1 MKSKGGSS
9 TLSKSITICSLGPL
23 DRMIIEHVAG
33 AISSRCGL
41 RYKISSR
48 MDSLKYAFDEKR
60 GQYNSKLIL
69 KRLTELP
76 LNSLKFLAIT
86 EVDLFVPILKYVF
99 GLAQVGGQC
108 AIISTYRLRP
118 PFYDHEPNQDLLM
131 DRIGKTAL
139 HELGHSLG
147 LLTHCRDRHCVM
159 HSSTSIGDTDFK
171 RSDFCPTCFELFR
184 WQLEN
189 CGIRIKPRM
198 PQS

>member
-1 MKSKGGSS
+1 MKSKGANP
-9 TLSKSITICSLGPL
+9 TLSKSITICSLGPM
-23 DRMIIEHVAG
+23 DNMITEHVAG
-33 AISSRCGL
+33 HISSRCGL
-41 RYKISSR
+41 QYKISSR

-60 GQYNSKLIL
+60 NQYNSKLIL
-69 KRLTELP
+69 KRLTEFP
-76 LNSLKFLAIT
+76 HNSLKFLAIT
-86 EVDLFVPILKYVF
+86 KVDLFVPILKYVF

-118 PFYDHEPNQDLLM
+118 QFYDHEPDQNLLM

-147 LLTHCRDRHCVM
+147 LTHCRDRRCVM
-159 HSSTSIGDTDFK
+159 HSSTKIGDTDFK

-189 CGIRIKPRM
+189 CGIRIKLRM
-198 PQS
+198 PQF

>member
-1 MKSKGGSS
+1 MKSKGANL
-9 TLSKSITICSLGPL
+9 TLSESINICTLGPL
-23 DRMIIEHVAG
+23 DRMIIEHVAEH
-33 AISSRCGL
+33 ISDRSGL
-41 RYKISSR
+41 LYKISSS
-48 MDSLKYAFDEKR
+48 MDSPKYAFDEKR

-76 LNSLKFLAIT
+76 HNSLKFLAIT
-86 EVDLFVPILKYVF
+86 QVDLFVPILKYVF

-108 AIISTYRLRP
+108 AIISTYRLHP
-118 PFYDHEPNQDLLM
+118 QFYDQEPNQALLL

-147 LLTHCRDRHCVM
+147 LTHCRDRRCVM
-159 HSSTSIGDTDFK
+159 HSSTNIGETDFK

-198 PQS
+198 PQF

>member
-1 MKSKGGSS
+1 MKSKGANL

-23 DRMIIEHVAG
+23 DKMITEHVAEH
-33 AISSRCGL
+33 ISTRCGL
-41 RYKISSR
+41 QYKISSR

-60 GQYNSKLIL
+60 DQYNSKLIL
-69 KRLTELP
+69 KHFTELSH
-76 LNSLKFLAIT
+76 NSLKFLAIT
-86 EVDLFVPILKYVF
+86 QVDLFVPILKYVF

-118 PFYDHEPNQDLLM
+118 QFYDHDPNQDLLM

-147 LLTHCRDRHCVM
+147 LTHCRDRRCVM
-159 HSSTSIGDTDFK
+159 HSSTNIGDTDFK

-198 PQS
+198 PQF

>member
-1 MKSKGGSS
+1 MKSKGANL
-9 TLSKSITICSLGPL
+9 TLSKSITICSLCPM
-23 DRMIIEHVAG
+23 DNMITEHVAG
-33 AISSRCGL
+33 HISSRCGL
-41 RYKISSR
+41 QYKISSR

-60 GQYNSKLIL
+60 DQYNSKLIL
-69 KRLTELP
+69 KRLTERP
-76 LNSLKFLAIT
+76 HNSLKFLAIT
-86 EVDLFVPILKYVF
+86 KVDLFVPILKYVF
-99 GLAQVGGQC
+99 GLAQVGSQC

-118 PFYDHEPNQDLLM
+118 QFYDHEPDQNLLI

-147 LLTHCRDRHCVM
+147 LTHCRDRRCVM
-159 HSSTSIGDTDFK
+159 HSSTNIGDTDFK

-198 PQS
+198 PQF

>member
-23 DRMIIEHVAG
+23 DDMITEHVAEH
-33 AISSRCGL
+33 ISNRCGL
-41 RYKISSR
+41 LYKISSR
-48 MDSLKYAFDEKR
+48 MDSPKYAFDGKR

-69 KRLTELP
+69 KRLTELAH
-76 LNSLKFLAIT
+76 NSLKFLAIT
-86 EVDLFVPILKYVF
+86 QVDLFVPILKYVF

-118 PFYDHEPNQDLLM
+118 QFYGHEPNQDLLM

-139 HELGHSLG
+139 HEMGHSLG
-147 LLTHCRDRHCVM
+147 LTHCRDRRCVM
-159 HSSTSIGDTDFK
+159 HSSTNIADSDFK
-171 RSDFCPTCFELFR
+171 RSDFCPTCYELFR

-198 PQS
+198 PQF